1 MSTAKPKQRDFV
13 AERLR
18 NHKLSSPT
26 FQDPANVVRWFGAV
40 QAQDFHGAKWALALR
55 MRKATNASVE
65 EAFNR
70 GEIVRT
76 HLLRPT
82 WHFIAP
88 DDIRWL
94 LQLSGPRVNQRCA
107 GTYRKYELDA
117 AIFKRTN
124 RAITKALEGG
134 KHRTRTELKAALNR
148 AGAAADDGVR
158 LAHILL
164 RAELD
169 GVVCSGPRRGNQ
181 FTYALLDERVPQG
194 KQFGRDEA
202 LAELTRRYFTSHGP
216 ATLAD
221 YVWWSGLTTNDAR
234 RGIAMLDRELDEVHI
249 EGTTYWSSNKS
260 KRSENPPAGGSPA
273 AGVRRIQR
281 RLQKPPTRLRS
292 ICRFTNND
300 MGRTRPDRY
309 RQRQNRRNLE
319 SNTRQKRDRHQ
330 RRARTDA
337 KHKRSNR
344 CRQSGHAIRSVY
356 RLTASVDFEAK
367 LGGTR
372 VNCVTS

>member
-1 MSTAKPKQRDFV
+1 MSIAKPKQRDFV

-26 FQDPANVVRWFGAV
+26 FEDPANVVRWFGAV

-94 LQLSGPRVNQRCA
+94 LELSGPRVNQRCA
-107 GTYRKYELDA
+107 GTYRNYELDA
-117 AIFKRTN
+117 AIFKRSH
-124 RAITKALEGG
+124 RVITKALEGG

-148 AGAAADDGVR
+148 AGIVADDGVR

-169 GVVCSGPRRGNQ
+169 GLICSGPRSGNQ

-194 KQFGRDEA
+194 KRCNLDEA
-202 LAELTRRYFTSHGP
+202 LVELTRRYFTSHGP
-216 ATLAD
+216 ASLAD
-221 YVWWSGLTTNDAR
+221 YVWWSGLPASDAR
-234 RGIAMLDRELDEVHI
+234 RGIAMLNREFEEIQI
-249 EGTTYWSSNKS
+249 EGVTYWSANNL
-260 KRSENPPAGGSPA
+260 KRSGNLPAGAHLLPA
-273 AGVRRIQR
+273 YDEYNVAYKNRQHVFDQSAVSQITTWGALGPTVIVNGRILAIWKATLGR
-281 RLQKPPTRLRS
+281 NAIDINIEPARSLTTAEAAAVTKAATRYAA
-292 ICRFTNND
+292 F
-300 MGRTRPDRY
+300 M
-309 RQRQNRRNLE
+309 NLPL
-319 SNTRQKRDRHQ
+319 HL
-330 RRARTDA
+330 A
-337 KHKRSNR
+337 
-344 CRQSGHAIRSVY
+344 
-356 RLTASVDFEAK
+356 
-367 LGGTR
+367 
-372 VNCVTS
+372 

>member
-1 MSTAKPKQRDFV
+1 MEMSTAKPKQPDVV

-26 FQDPANVVRWFGAV
+26 FKDPADVVRWFGAV

-94 LQLSGPRVNQRCA
+94 LQLTGPRVNQRCA
-107 GTYRKYELDA
+107 GAYSKYELDA
-117 AIFKRTN
+117 ATFKRAH

-134 KHRTRTELKAALNR
+134 KQRTRTELKAALNR
-148 AGAAADDGVR
+148 AGVAADDGVR

-181 FTYALLDERVPQG
+181 FTYTLLDESVAQG
-194 KQFGRDEA
+194 KQIGRDEA
-202 LAELTRRYFTSHGP
+202 LAELARRYFTSHGP
-216 ATLAD
+216 ASLPD

-234 RGIAMLDRELDEVHI
+234 RGIAILNRELEETQI
-249 EGTTYWSSNKS
+249 EGTTYWSTNKS
-260 KRSENPPAGGSPA
+260 KRPETSAGEAHLLPAYDEYNVAYKNRQHVFDQSAVPQITTWGALGPTVLVNGRIVAIWKATVGRNSIDINVKPA
-273 AGVRRIQR
+273 RILNTNEAVAVR
-281 RLQKPPTRLRS
+281 KAATRYAAFIDLPGRVL
-292 ICRFTNND
+292 ICFA
-300 MGRTRPDRY
+300 
-309 RQRQNRRNLE
+309 QNHSRE
-319 SNTRQKRDRHQ
+319 
-330 RRARTDA
+330 
-337 KHKRSNR
+337 
-344 CRQSGHAIRSVY
+344 
-356 RLTASVDFEAK
+356 
-367 LGGTR
+367 
-372 VNCVTS
+372 

>member
-13 AERLR
+13 AERLC
-18 NHKLSSPT
+18 NQKLSSPT
-26 FQDPANVVRWFGAV
+26 FKDPADVVRWFGAV
-40 QAQDFHGAKWALALR
+40 QAQDFHGAKWAVALR

-65 EAFNR
+65 EAFDR

-94 LQLSGPRVNQRCA
+94 LQLSGPRVNQRCS
-107 GTYRKYELDA
+107 GTYSKYELDA
-117 AIFKRTN
+117 TIFKRTN
-124 RAITKALEGG
+124 RAITKALEGE

-148 AGAAADDGVR
+148 AGVVANDGVR

-169 GVVCSGPRRGNQ
+169 GIVCSGPRRGNQ

-234 RGIAMLDRELDEVHI
+234 RGIAILDHELEAAHI
-249 EGTTYWSSNKS
+249 AGTVYWSSNKS
-260 KRSENPPAGGSPA
+260 RRSENSPA
-273 AGVRRIQR
+273 EAHLLPAYDEYNVAYKNRQHVFDQSAVSQITTWGALGPTVIVNGRIVAIWKATVGR
-281 RLQKPPTRLRS
+281 NSIDINVESTRLLN
-292 ICRFTNND
+292 TNEAVAVRKAATRYAAFID
-300 MGRTRPDRY
+300 LPGRV
-309 RQRQNRRNLE
+309 L
-319 SNTRQKRDRHQ
+319 
-330 RRARTDA
+330 
-337 KHKRSNR
+337 
-344 CRQSGHAIRSVY
+344 I
-356 RLTASVDFEAK
+356 
-367 LGGTR
+367 
-372 VNCVTS
+372 